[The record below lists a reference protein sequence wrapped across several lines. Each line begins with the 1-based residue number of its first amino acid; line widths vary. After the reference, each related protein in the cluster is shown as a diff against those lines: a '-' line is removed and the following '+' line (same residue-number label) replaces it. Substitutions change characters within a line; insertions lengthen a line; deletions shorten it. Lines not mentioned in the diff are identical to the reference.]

1 MHIQM
6 LSTSHVHVVQG
17 SDFHRDMSELHDEH
31 VGLRNYRLDA
41 ASLASRQFGEV
52 SCREFRESVMHVMPH
67 R

>member
-1 MHIQM
+1 M
-6 LSTSHVHVVQG
+6 VQG
-17 SDFHRDMSELHDEH
+17 SDFHRDMGELHDKH

-52 SCREFRESVMHVMPH
+52 SCREFRESVMQVMPH

>member
-1 MHIQM
+1 MM
-6 LSTSHVHVVQG
+6 ADMSDVQG
-17 SDFHRDMSELHDEH
+17 SDFHRDMGELHDEH